1 VLGHRAGVARP
12 EALPNLYLPLA
23 RTLTAHLHDDDSPP
37 PTRGIAMRT
46 AATTLAAAALLAIG
60 GTAGAALSAGR
71 GRAPVSRAAVAP
83 APVEVRTQVI
93 HRTVHVVRRHIK
105 PKRAAPP
112 APPPTLAPAPV
123 RPVVAAATPR
133 PARPLRTR
141 SSATGSAGGGEHEH
155 EHEGG
160 GDD

>member
-1 VLGHRAGVARP
+1 
-12 EALPNLYLPLA
+12 
-23 RTLTAHLHDDDSPP
+23 
-37 PTRGIAMRT
+37 MRT

-93 HRTVHVVRRHIK
+93 HRTVHVVRHIK
-105 PKRAAPP
+105 PKRVKRAAPP
-112 APPPTLAPAPV
+112 APAPTVAPAPV

-133 PARPLRTR
+133 PVRPLRTR
-141 SSATGSAGGGEHEH
+141 SSATGSTGGGEHEH

>member
-1 VLGHRAGVARP
+1 
-12 EALPNLYLPLA
+12 
-23 RTLTAHLHDDDSPP
+23 
-37 PTRGIAMRT
+37 MRT

-83 APVEVRTQVI
+83 SPVEVRTQVI

-105 PKRAAPP
+105 PKRVKRAAPPAPP